1 MVTLQCEVPNCTI
14 SKTADD
20 LPTALQLLQ
29 LHDKQA
35 HGTAAAVSMADK
47 QKAPKIDRPTINQ
60 SCTEEDWA
68 AFSRRWDLF
77 KSGTALHP
85 SQVTPQLI
93 ACCETEL
100 ESALFR
106 DDPQVASKSADIVLT
121 SIKRLAVIGVALSAR
136 HAATLKTCQEPGEP
150 IHNYVSRLRGKAHV
164 CNFTSKGSCGNDA
177 CIADFTDDMV
187 KMIMI
192 NGLADEDV
200 KKDILSTTDIDDKTL
215 ADTVSLIDS
224 KEIAARAMMAT
235 PTVAVSSY
243 KKSKK
248 PPQGDQTIKIK
259 CTDCARAMPKVTMV
273 RGRPREFKKCR
284 DCWDKNR
291 AAKTPE
297 QALFQV
303 VGVIHSQPQ
312 MSLFVQKRGKVAVR
326 RPDRYTFKG
335 PGLGWRVAD
344 ALPHPT
350 LSLQVSTDLVAY
362 DEFDIL
368 PPPASSARQEV
379 VADSGA
385 QVCIMG
391 INRLHQMGLR
401 KRDLIPVQRR
411 VQAANGEDLTI
422 LGALFLTYTG
432 YDKGVPVK
440 TCGCLLRTTPPPRP
454 AQLPFS
460 PTPENTPKMRNWLVN
475 RFASSSFNKC
485 PHQPLPA
492 MPGPPMEI
500 TVDPKARA
508 YVTRR
513 PANTP
518 LHWKEEISS
527 QLKRDEMLGVI
538 ERVPPNTPVTWMH
551 PTVYTPKADGS
562 PRRTVDLQSLNKYC
576 VRDTHHCIPPA
587 QQARSVPPNTVRT
600 VLDAWN
606 GFHSIE
612 IREEDRHLTTFL
624 TEEGRFRYKRAPMGF
639 LASQD
644 AYTHRYDNIIADV
657 ERKTKCVD
665 DTLLWDDRDDL
676 GKHWWRIID
685 YLILT
690 GSNGVTL
697 HPEPEKFQ
705 FSTTSVNF
713 AGFHLS
719 ESAVRPLPK
728 YLDAIATFPRP
739 ANIQDA
745 RSWFGL
751 VTQVAHYGRL
761 TDLMAPF
768 RPLLS
773 PKTAFDWTP
782 ELEAAFQHS
791 RAAIVQEIRDGV
803 EIFDLKRKTCLT
815 PDWSKQGIGYWL
827 RQKHCECDSVIPGC
841 CPTGWRV
848 TLAGSRFLRDAEQR
862 YAPIEGEALA
872 VAWALEDTKF
882 FSLGCKDLVV
892 ATDHKPLVK
901 ILGDR
906 CLGDNDN
913 MRIFRLKQRT
923 LKWRFQIVHIP
934 GHLISAS
941 DATSRHP
948 AGAQQFDDPAHVLAI
963 LRVDLPDSFSVD
975 GMVLA
980 SASAGIG
987 SLGAVTWPRVRT
999 ATQNDNDLVQLR
1011 GMIESGFPESRNQ
1024 LPENLQPY
1032 WQHRNDLYVTDGVIM
1047 KGHRILIP
1055 PVLRPQVLE
1064 ILHAAHQGTARM
1076 ASRAQASV
1084 FWPGASVDIDNVRR
1098 RCIDCWRMA
1107 PSQSHMPPATPMV
1120 PTAPFQAV
1128 AADYFHIQGKH
1139 YLVIVDRFSGWPH
1152 IVFQP
1157 SGAKDLVK
1165 VLIAYFS
1172 TFGVSAELGSD
1183 GGPEFT
1189 ARETAAFLDRW
1200 GVCHRLSA
1208 AYNHESNGRAEVA
1221 VKSMKR
1227 LLTSHTD
1234 AKGRLD
1240 TEAVAAGLLQYP
1252 NTPDP
1257 DSGLSP
1263 AQIIFGKPMRD
1274 LMPVMPEAPV
1284 FTNNAVHPLWRETW
1298 AKQEDALRLRFAR
1311 QAESRRH
1318 GSKAQPPLIPGDRVL
1333 VQNQA
1338 GVKPNR
1344 WDRTG
1349 TVVEVRP
1356 HDQHVVR
1363 VDGSGRLTLRNRQF
1377 LRKVVPIFGPALP
1390 LMSQPHPY
1398 LWPGPRPPLS
1408 LRSVARPPQWPRSV
1422 HPCHPHMLHHAI
1434 RQPPTWMLIRHP
1446 CPLVLLARLTLRLL
1460 WVLSVGLTYAHQSG
1474 HHLRPQFLRIPQ
1486 SSRRAQHPRPHPPTS
1501 SPSPAP
1507 RLSAR
1512 TRRDPAWHKDYVMG
1526 GKWPKSMM
1534 ITCPTGLP

>member
-1 MVTLQCEVPNCTI
+1 
-14 SKTADD
+14 
-20 LPTALQLLQ
+20 
-29 LHDKQA
+29 
-35 HGTAAAVSMADK
+35 
-47 QKAPKIDRPTINQ
+47 
-60 SCTEEDWA
+60 
-68 AFSRRWDLF
+68 
-77 KSGTALHP
+77 
-85 SQVTPQLI
+85 
-93 ACCETEL
+93 
-100 ESALFR
+100 
-106 DDPQVASKSADIVLT
+106 
-121 SIKRLAVIGVALSAR
+121 
-136 HAATLKTCQEPGEP
+136 
-150 IHNYVSRLRGKAHV
+150 
-164 CNFTSKGSCGNDA
+164 
-177 CIADFTDDMV
+177 
-187 KMIMI
+187 
-192 NGLADEDV
+192 
-200 KKDILSTTDIDDKTL
+200 
-215 ADTVSLIDS
+215 
-224 KEIAARAMMAT
+224 
-235 PTVAVSSY
+235 
-243 KKSKK
+243 
-248 PPQGDQTIKIK
+248 
-259 CTDCARAMPKVTMV
+259 
-273 RGRPREFKKCR
+273 
-284 DCWDKNR
+284 
-291 AAKTPE
+291 
-297 QALFQV
+297 
-303 VGVIHSQPQ
+303 
-312 MSLFVQKRGKVAVR
+312 
-326 RPDRYTFKG
+326 
-335 PGLGWRVAD
+335 
-344 ALPHPT
+344 
-350 LSLQVSTDLVAY
+350 
-362 DEFDIL
+362 
-368 PPPASSARQEV
+368 
-379 VADSGA
+379 
-385 QVCIMG
+385 MG

-401 KRDLIPVQRR
+401 KRDLIPVQRG
-411 VQAANGEDLTI
+411 VQAANEEDLTI

-432 YDKGVPVK
+432 YDKGVPIK
-440 TCGCLLRTTPPPRP
+440 TSALTYVTSSVQKFYLSYECMRILGIVDADFPRVRTQASPTVAVVGEVAPAATMSTSPRPAPLSSHCHPPPVPLVTLPDQAQTDPPSPPDSPDQSQVDIPSPPHPPGQPEPWHPPHAPQSALAPCGCLLRTTPPPRP
-454 AQLPFS
+454 TQLPFS

-475 RFASSSFNKC
+475 RFASASFNKC

-538 ERVPPNTPVTWMH
+538 ERVPPNTPVAWMH

-562 PRRTVDLQSLNKYC
+562 PRRTVDVQSLNKYC

-587 QQARSVPPNTVRT
+587 QQARSVPPNTVRS

-665 DTLLWDDRDDL
+665 DTLLWDDRNDL

-690 GSNGVTL
+690 GSNGVIL

-719 ESAVRPLPK
+719 KSAVRPLPK

-841 CPTGWRV
+841 CPTGWWV

-882 FSLGCKDLVV
+882 FTLGCKDLVV
-892 ATDHKPLVK
+892 ATDHKQLVK

-906 CLGDNDN
+906 CLGDIDN

-934 GHLISAS
+934 GHLIPAS

-1011 GMIESGFPESRNQ
+1011 GMIESGFPESRDQ

-1107 PSQSHMPPATPMV
+1107 PSQPHMPPATPMV

-1165 VLIAYFS
+1165 ALIAYFS

-1189 ARETAAFLDRW
+1189 AQETAAFLDRW

-1234 AKGRLD
+1234 AQGRID
-1240 TEAVAAGLLQYP
+1240 TEVVAAGLLQYR

-1257 DSGLSP
+1257 HSGLSP

-1349 TVVEVRP
+1349 TIVEVRP

-1390 LMSQPHPY
+1390 PDVPTSSSPVTRTTPTSSPALS
-1398 LWPGPRPPLS
+1398 GPPTPMAPVDPPLPPPYTS
-1408 LRSVARPPQWPRSV
+1408 PCHSPATHTDARQASTSTGPPRSADAPAPMGAEHRADLCPSV
-1422 HPCHPHMLHHAI
+1422 RPSSEAPVLEDPSVVEASPS
-1434 RQPPTWMLIRHP
+1434 PPAP
-1446 CPLVLLARLTLRLL
+1446 
-1460 WVLSVGLTYAHQSG
+1460 
-1474 HHLRPQFLRIPQ
+1474 
-1486 SSRRAQHPRPHPPTS
+1486 PPTS

-1512 TRRDPAWHKDYVMG
+1512 KRRDPAWHKDYVMG
-1526 GKWPKSMM
+1526 GKWPKSMT
-1534 ITCPTGLP
+1534 ITSPTGLP